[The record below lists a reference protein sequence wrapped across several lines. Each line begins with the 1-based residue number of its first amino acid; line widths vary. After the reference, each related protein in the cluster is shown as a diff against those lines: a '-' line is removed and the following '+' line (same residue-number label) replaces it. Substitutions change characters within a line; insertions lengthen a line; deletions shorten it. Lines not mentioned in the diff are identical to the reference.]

1 LPAHRATAYFS
12 GAPDGRRTRVGGGAV
27 TDSASRRRIYWRR
40 NLKVSA
46 ALMGLWFTVT
56 FVVSFFAR
64 ELSFTFFGWPFS
76 FWMAAQGSLL
86 VYGGIIWFYAH
97 YMSRL
102 DVELGFEE
110 SDD

>member
-1 LPAHRATAYFS
+1 VALDAQ
-12 GAPDGRRTRVGGGAV
+12 RRRRRCCAM
-27 TDSASRRRIYWRR
+27 TDSASRRRLYWRR

-46 ALMGLWFTVT
+46 ALMGLWFIVT

-102 DVELGFEE
+102 DLEHGFEE
-110 SDD
+110 GDD

>member
-1 LPAHRATAYFS
+1 MDGHRLRHRAS
-12 GAPDGRRTRVGGGAV
+12 AV
-27 TDSASRRRIYWRR
+27 TGSASRRRLYWRR
-40 NLKVSA
+40 NLRVSA
-46 ALMGLWFTVT
+46 ALMVLWFIVT

-86 VYGGIIWFYAH
+86 VYGAIIWFYAH

-102 DVELGFEE
+102 DVEHGFEE
-110 SDD
+110 GDD